1 MYYNVHFSKN
11 ALKPLGSDPRWAL
24 IFQIIA
30 PNEDLIFTDISG
42 VSKNLFC
49 PIIMHYVTWL
59 EEFNN
64 LFLKDTILLDL
75 PQVQV
80 LITLCGKLFLC
91 EFL

>member
-1 MYYNVHFSKN
+1 MPPSLLVRILVGHYY
-11 ALKPLGSDPRWAL
+11 
-24 IFQIIA
+24 
-30 PNEDLIFTDISG
+30 FTDISG
-42 VSKNLFC
+42 VSKKLFC

-64 LFLKDTILLDL
+64 LFSKETILLDL